1 MGARIEIINK
11 LLSDEC
17 PPSSLPV
24 RERGLKYA
32 VMPALQ
38 NQSCV
43 APREGARIEISTLFL
58 LMVIVMSLPVWERGL
73 KPDKTDLIDEQE
85 DVAPRVGVRIETPLK
100 L

>member
-1 MGARIEIINK
+1 MCIIAVAPRVGARIEIQQVK
-11 LLSDEC
+11 
-17 PPSSLPV
+17 PSAQT
-24 RERGLKYA
+24 ET
-32 VMPALQ
+32 
-38 NQSCV
+38 V

>member
-1 MGARIEIINK
+1 MW
-11 LLSDEC
+11 
-17 PPSSLPV
+17 
-24 RERGLKYA
+24 ERGLKSLYLIKPRTA
-32 VMPALQ
+32 KG
-38 NQSCV
+38 V